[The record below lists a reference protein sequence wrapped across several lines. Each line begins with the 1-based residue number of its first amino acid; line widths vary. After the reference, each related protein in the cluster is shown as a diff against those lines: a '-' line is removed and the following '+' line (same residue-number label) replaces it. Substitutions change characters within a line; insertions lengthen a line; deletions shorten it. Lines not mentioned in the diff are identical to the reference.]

1 MWPLAFGL
9 VALTLLVYWPT
20 LQNGFVSDDREYV
33 VNNFSLRSSAGLYNI
48 WFKIGTIQQYYP
60 LVFTTFWGEYQL
72 WGLHPA
78 GYHAV
83 NMLLHAMAAILVW
96 RVLVRLDVPGA
107 WLAAAIFAVHPVEV
121 ESVAWVSERKNV
133 LSCALALAAM
143 LCYWRF
149 APPEPTGARRR
160 PSPPTSVARRYYG
173 LSLLL
178 FVGALLSKTV
188 TASMPAVLLVI
199 LWWKRGR
206 LTWLDVRP
214 LLPFF
219 AVGIGLGV
227 LTVWMEKVYVGA
239 QGDRFD
245 FTLADRLLIAGRAVW
260 FYAGKL
266 AWPYPLMFFY
276 PRWTIDPHVWWQS
289 LFPITAV
296 ALVVVLW
303 LARNRIGRGPLAA
316 ALIFGGILVPAIGF
330 FDVFPFRFSF
340 VADHYQYHASIALI
354 TLAAAALTI
363 AIGRH
368 AGHFAWALPVMG
380 SAVLLPLIVLAHQ
393 KTRVYWDNFTLHTD
407 VARLHPDSWVAHN
420 NIAGILLKEKK
431 YDKAIDSLRNTIRL
445 IPNDPVPHGNL
456 GRVLTEMGR
465 YEEAM
470 QELNLAMKLHVDQDE
485 KAWIS
490 RLIGDVQIKQNQL
503 DEALE
508 NFNTSIQINADWT
521 AYMQR
526 GRIRAM
532 RGDTA
537 EAIGDLNLAL
547 KHQPD
552 SAESLELRAKVLASA
567 GEFDKALADLQTL
580 RKQLPQEA
588 EVLLQMGGVQQAAG
602 RHQQAI
608 ESYSQALLLD
618 PKNPAAFRGRAD
630 CQLASGKQAAAAS
643 DYRQSIQLDGG
654 DVNALNNLAWI
665 LATSPD
671 DALRSGKEAV
681 QFAAEACRATGNSRA
696 DLLSTLAAAH
706 AESGDYL
713 AAIDWLQRAL
723 PIAPTALQSE
733 LKEQLESYESKR
745 PWREPRPR

>member
-1 MWPLAFGL
+1 MGLSLLAL
-9 VALTLLVYWPT
+9 AVIVYWPT

-33 VNNFSLRSSAGLYNI
+33 VNNFSLRSLEGLYNI

-60 LVFTTFWGEYQL
+60 LVFTMFWGEYHL

-83 NMLLHAMAAILVW
+83 NLLLHAAAAILVW
-96 RVLVRLDVPGA
+96 RVLVRLEVPGA

-133 LSCALALAAM
+133 LSCVLALGAM

-149 APPEPTGARRR
+149 APPEPAAADRGCN
-160 PSPPTSVARRYYG
+160 PPTSTDWRFYG
-173 LSLLL
+173 LALLL

-206 LTWLDVRP
+206 LTWTDVRP
-214 LLPFF
+214 LLSFF
-219 AVGIGLGV
+219 AVGIGLGL

-245 FTLADRLLIAGRAVW
+245 FSVADRLLIAGRAVW

-276 PRWTIDPHVWWQS
+276 ARWTIDPHVWWQFI
-289 LFPITAV
+289 FPIAAV
-296 ALVVVLW
+296 ALLAVLW
-303 LARNRIGRGPLAA
+303 LARNRLGRGPLAA
-316 ALIFGGILVPAIGF
+316 VLIFGGILVPAIGF

-363 AIGRH
+363 AVPRSAKH
-368 AGHFAWALPVMG
+368 ATWALPVVG
-380 SAVLLPLIVLAHQ
+380 AAVLVPLTFLAHQ

-407 VARLHPDSWVAHN
+407 IAKLNPDSWVAHN

-431 YDKAIDSLRNTIRL
+431 YDEAIASLRDTIRL

-456 GRVLTEMGR
+456 GRVLTEIGR
-465 YEEAM
+465 YAAAM
-470 QELNLAMKLHVDQDE
+470 DELNLAMKLHVDKDE

-490 RLIGDVQIKQNQL
+490 RLMGEVQLKQNQL
-503 DEALE
+503 DAALE
-508 NFNTSIQINADWT
+508 NFNTSIQLHAEWS
-521 AYMQR
+521 ALMQR

-537 EAIGDLNLAL
+537 GAESDLNLAL
-547 KHQPD
+547 QFQPD
-552 SAESLELRAKVLASA
+552 SAEALELRAKLFASL
-567 GEFDKALADLQTL
+567 GQFDKALADLRTL
-580 RKQLPQEA
+580 RAQLPGNA
-588 EVLLQMGGVQQAAG
+588 EVLVQMGGVHQAAN
-602 RHQQAI
+602 RWQQAI
-608 ESYSQALLLD
+608 EDYNQALRLD
-618 PKNPAAFRGRAD
+618 PKNAAAYRGRAD
-630 CQLASGKQAAAAS
+630 SYLSSGQQTSAAS
-643 DYRQSIQLDGG
+643 DYRKSLELQGD

-665 LATSPD
+665 LATSPE
-671 DALRSGKEAV
+671 DALRNGKQAIELALK
-681 QFAAEACRATGNSRA
+681 ACRATDYARS
-696 DLLSTLAAAH
+696 DLLSTLAAAY
-706 AESGDYL
+706 AESGDFPT
-713 AAIDWLQRAL
+713 AIDWLKRTL
-723 PIAPTALQSE
+723 PAASAPLRNE
-733 LKEQLESYESKR
+733 LEQQLKSYESGQ

>member
-1 MWPLAFGL
+1 
-9 VALTLLVYWPT
+9 
-20 LQNGFVSDDREYV
+20 
-33 VNNFSLRSSAGLYNI
+33 
-48 WFKIGTIQQYYP
+48 
-60 LVFTTFWGEYQL
+60 
-72 WGLHPA
+72 
-78 GYHAV
+78 
-83 NMLLHAMAAILVW
+83 
-96 RVLVRLDVPGA
+96 
-107 WLAAAIFAVHPVEV
+107 
-121 ESVAWVSERKNV
+121 
-133 LSCALALAAM
+133 
-143 LCYWRF
+143 
-149 APPEPTGARRR
+149 
-160 PSPPTSVARRYYG
+160 
-173 LSLLL
+173 
-178 FVGALLSKTV
+178 
-188 TASMPAVLLVI
+188 
-199 LWWKRGR
+199 
-206 LTWLDVRP
+206 
-214 LLPFF
+214 
-219 AVGIGLGV
+219 
-227 LTVWMEKVYVGA
+227 
-239 QGDRFD
+239 
-245 FTLADRLLIAGRAVW
+245 
-260 FYAGKL
+260 
-266 AWPYPLMFFY
+266 
-276 PRWTIDPHVWWQS
+276 
-289 LFPITAV
+289 
-296 ALVVVLW
+296 
-303 LARNRIGRGPLAA
+303 
-316 ALIFGGILVPAIGF
+316 
-330 FDVFPFRFSF
+330 
-340 VADHYQYHASIALI
+340 
-354 TLAAAALTI
+354 
-363 AIGRH
+363 
-368 AGHFAWALPVMG
+368 
-380 SAVLLPLIVLAHQ
+380 
-393 KTRVYWDNFTLHTD
+393 
-407 VARLHPDSWVAHN
+407 
-420 NIAGILLKEKK
+420 
-431 YDKAIDSLRNTIRL
+431 
-445 IPNDPVPHGNL
+445 
-456 GRVLTEMGR
+456 
-465 YEEAM
+465 M

-508 NFNTSIQINADWT
+508 NFSTSIQINADWT